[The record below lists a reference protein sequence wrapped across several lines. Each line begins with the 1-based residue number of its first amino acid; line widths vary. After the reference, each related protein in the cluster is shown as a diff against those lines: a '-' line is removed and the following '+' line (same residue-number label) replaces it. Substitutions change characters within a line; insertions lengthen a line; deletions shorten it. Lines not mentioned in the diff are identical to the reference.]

1 MPTCWLTQ
9 EGGTPPIVT
18 RLQQAMPEMLIRVDG
33 VRESLQ
39 ADIQIVRDRVEQ
51 SLESANSI
59 ISSFRDDISSRVP
72 FFVNIGVLLTVSES
86 KSSVKIVPAG
96 AATSMDESAQ
106 NAVLTPAVPVYKM
119 SMSLVCIT
127 DVWREYKVGLG
138 QNPRV
143 ENVDRDYTN
152 A

>member
-1 MPTCWLTQ
+1 M
-9 EGGTPPIVT
+9 
-18 RLQQAMPEMLIRVDG
+18 
-33 VRESLQ
+33 
-39 ADIQIVRDRVEQ
+39 
-51 SLESANSI
+51 
-59 ISSFRDDISSRVP
+59 
-72 FFVNIGVLLTVSES
+72 NIGVLLTVSES
-86 KSSVKIVPAG
+86 KSNVKIVPAG
-96 AATSMDESAQ
+96 AATSIDKSAQ
-106 NAVLTPAVPVYKM
+106 NAVLSPAVPVYEM